1 MKFPFSM
8 KRFHRRRRRRLHWS
22 FERNIWNQIN
32 LVYFVAGNYWTS
44 ISDRYIN
51 NGEHQSQKHW

>member
-51 NGEHQSQKHW
+51 NGEY

>member
-8 KRFHRRRRRRLHWS
+8 KQFHRRRRRNHWS
-22 FERNIWNQIN
+22 FERNIWYQIN
-32 LVYFVAGNYWTS
+32 LVYFVAGNYLTS

-51 NGEHQSQKHW
+51 NGEY

>member
-8 KRFHRRRRRRLHWS
+8 KQFHRRRRH
-22 FERNIWNQIN
+22 IWYQIN

-51 NGEHQSQKHW
+51 NGEY